1 MKVKLK
7 NLFTTIVELIE
18 TSKTSSIITIPSSCS
33 PEINSHQ
40 LELKQ
45 HAYPATNPHL
55 VVEALETPAGGRF
68 FVQANHLGAGGMIKG

>member
-1 MKVKLK
+1 M
-7 NLFTTIVELIE
+7 ID
-18 TSKTSSIITIPSSCS
+18 